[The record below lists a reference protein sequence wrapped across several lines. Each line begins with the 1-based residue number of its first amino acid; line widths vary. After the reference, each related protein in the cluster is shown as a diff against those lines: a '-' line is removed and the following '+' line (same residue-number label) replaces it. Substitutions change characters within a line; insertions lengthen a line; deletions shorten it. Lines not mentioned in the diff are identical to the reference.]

1 MSSPCPSACL
11 VCEVRLRRCVNW
23 HCSHPR
29 RRWSDAYVNPSPTFA
44 DIPAVAQ
51 NTPPGVHPAMFCPAA
66 DKALAVCL
74 WQSESVDAV
83 RDYIEA
89 ITGPASHNTY
99 FAVDDSYAIGLPG
112 QPS

>member
-1 MSSPCPSACL
+1 
-11 VCEVRLRRCVNW
+11 
-23 HCSHPR
+23 
-29 RRWSDAYVNPSPTFA
+29 
-44 DIPAVAQ
+44 
-51 NTPPGVHPAMFCPAA
+51 MFCPAA